1 MEELDQ
7 KNPVFPD
14 ELPENSQNLT
24 NHDDEIQ
31 TLEAA
36 DPINPYTRISLARD
50 NTNVPVEVYPLAARY
65 RYVFPANDNSTITAT
80 SNIIRVVTIGDASD
94 KDNRIRIL
102 ATGMAYHTLI
112 PNTVEY
118 FSVTPGDQINII
130 VGSTSTAYITMP

>member
-1 MEELDQ
+1 METDQ
-7 KNPVFPD
+7 KTPITPD
-14 ELPENSQNLT
+14 ELPENSQELT

-50 NTNVPVEVYPLAARY
+50 NTNVPVEVYPLAARF
-65 RYVFPANDNSTITAT
+65 RYVFPSNDNSTVTAT
-80 SNIIRVVTIGDASD
+80 SNIIRVVTIGDAND

-102 ATGMAYHTLI
+102 ATGMVYHTLI

>member
-1 MEELDQ
+1 METAQ
-7 KNPVFPD
+7 TTPISPD
-14 ELPENSQNLT
+14 ELPGNSQNLT

-31 TLEAA
+31 TLEAV
-36 DPINPYTRISLARD
+36 DPINPYNRVSLARD
-50 NTNVPVEVYPLAARY
+50 NTNVPVEVYPLAARF
-65 RYVFPANDNSTITAT
+65 RYVFLSNDNSTVTAT

-118 FSVTPGDQINII
+118 FSVNPGDQINII
-130 VGSTSTAYITMP
+130 VGSTTTAYITMP